1 MLCRIEDIQ
10 FVVCSGKYVLLDLEL
25 RMTYLFIACL
35 FVRRCLLFD
44 VALFHMSGLFS
55 RYYYANLI
63 IRAAPRT
70 GHGEES

>member
-1 MLCRIEDIQ
+1 
-10 FVVCSGKYVLLDLEL
+10 
-25 RMTYLFIACL
+25 MTYLFIACL